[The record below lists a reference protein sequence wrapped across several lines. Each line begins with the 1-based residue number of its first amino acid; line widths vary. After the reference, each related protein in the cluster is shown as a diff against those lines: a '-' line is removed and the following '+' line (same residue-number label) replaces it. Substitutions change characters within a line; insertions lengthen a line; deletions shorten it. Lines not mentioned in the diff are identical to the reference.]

1 MSQRDWKIL
10 EYIKNNQGCS
20 KQDIVRGMKG
30 DPSRLTVLNCLERLE
45 ENKMIVLRKD
55 KPNSQIYH
63 LYINKEDTIV
73 SIIQDLIDF
82 VAAFLKLLQRVK
94 EILKELEVKANN
106 SQTAPGFRVTLR
118 SAEEELL
125 SSIIFI
131 YKNLVDVYIPS
142 ALLKWPKITDDN
154 ESLDRLNNTFFA
166 KLKEIQFKI
175 GEVIATSN
183 KTDPTS
189 IFKDFLVYE
198 RDEIDLSSYYEIF
211 QTFKNFGLKKE
222 FEPVMDLLWKISF
235 DFIPFQHYLLSWGYN
250 ENDEILKDWKKM
262 LEMFEMEMQME
273 AEAEAYL

>member
-1 MSQRDWKIL
+1 MVTSQSLCSGIHGGKENRLLSI
-10 EYIKNNQGCS
+10 IGCFP
-20 KQDIVRGMKG
+20 R
-30 DPSRLTVLNCLERLE
+30 E
-45 ENKMIVLRKD
+45 
-55 KPNSQIYH
+55 IY
-63 LYINKEDTIV
+63 KEDTIV